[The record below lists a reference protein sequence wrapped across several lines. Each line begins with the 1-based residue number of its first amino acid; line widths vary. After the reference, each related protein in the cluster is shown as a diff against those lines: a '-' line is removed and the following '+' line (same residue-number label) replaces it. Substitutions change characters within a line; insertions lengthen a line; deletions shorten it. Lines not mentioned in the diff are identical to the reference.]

1 MLDSHVLPLYTNEGE
16 TFRGRVTVGSVRV
29 RLCVCVCICLCVCMS
44 VSKVFEGNVDAY
56 SVKHSYLDQPII
68 ARFVKF
74 HTIHWHQH
82 PSMRVELV
90 GCQGN
95 VSRD

>member
-1 MLDSHVLPLYTNEGE
+1 MAWESEG
-16 TFRGRVTVGSVRV
+16 RQ
-29 RLCVCVCICLCVCMS
+29 CVCVCVCVCVCMS
-44 VSKVFEGNVDAY
+44 VSKVFEGNVDSY

>member
-1 MLDSHVLPLYTNEGE
+1 VTQYQQTDRQTLMTTNILLPTYTTMEHLSALY
-16 TFRGRVTVGSVRV
+16 VRV
-29 RLCVCVCICLCVCMS
+29 
-44 VSKVFEGNVDAY
+44 KVFEGNVDSY
-56 SVKHSYLDQPII
+56 SVKHAYLDEPIV

-74 HTIHWHQH
+74 HTIHWNQH

-95 VSRD
+95 DIDVTAIAMMS